1 MGYSRK
7 LDNAG
12 FLMLIWPKVLDVV
25 IEGLLHGVHHPGNIP
40 GLLLEVI
47 NLQLDTVP
55 LLARHFIAARYE
67 SVKIQRRMVEF
78 VFEVAAAILL
88 PFAHQRSRGYG
99 DLIWRGAEDGAHVHP
114 V

>member
-12 FLMLIWPKVLDVV
+12 FLMLVWPKVLDVV

-47 NLQLDTVP
+47 NLQLDAVP

-67 SVKIQRRMVEF
+67 GVEIQRRMVEF

-88 PFAHQRSRGYG
+88 AFAHPAPPGSG
-99 DLIWRGAEDGAHVHP
+99 VC